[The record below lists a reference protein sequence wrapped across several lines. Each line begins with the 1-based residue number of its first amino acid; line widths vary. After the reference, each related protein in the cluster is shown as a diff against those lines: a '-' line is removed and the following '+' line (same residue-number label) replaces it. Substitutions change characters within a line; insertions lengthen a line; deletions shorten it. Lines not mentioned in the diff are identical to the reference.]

1 MNKQFE
7 FYKHLITSDLNFAL
21 SKLDLSKF
29 PQTDISL
36 WDLVIITAINYKQK
50 SCYEHQIKTKLA
62 KRKLPNLFKYLV
74 LNDPDAC
81 KIGSG
86 GSTLNVIRH
95 LYETY
100 TNHDLSRMK
109 ILLIH
114 AGGYSQRMP
123 FNTVLGKIFAPVPC
137 ESEYINDFL
146 DIKLA
151 IYTPFSILMQPG

>member
-1 MNKQFE
+1 MNKQFD
-7 FYKHLITSDLNFAL
+7 FYKDLITTDLNWAL
-21 SKLDLSKF
+21 SKLGVVSQ
-29 PQTDISL
+29 PATTL
-36 WDLVIITAINYKQK
+36 WDLVIITAISQKQK
-50 SCYEHQIKTKLA
+50 SCYEHQISTKLA
-62 KRKLPNLFKYLV
+62 NRKLPSLFKYLV
-74 LNDPDAC
+74 LNDPDNC

-95 LYETY
+95 LYDTY
-100 TNHDLSRMK
+100 QEQDLHQMK

-137 ESEYINDFL
+137 ESPYINDFL

-151 IYTPFSILMQPG
+151 IYTPFSIHMQPG